1 MSAGTALLSRPG
13 ASAMSKASWWL
24 AAALAALV
32 IGFPLLLAPM
42 QLLLRLFDLSVSDW
56 VAFVG
61 SPGLLQSVGYTLL
74 LALVPTLLALYAALY
89 FIAGRQ
95 RGPTWIAPL
104 LAMPHVAFAVG
115 ISFLLVTDG
124 WMQRLLPAVGG
135 LVDDKSMPLMLL
147 VLWFKELPF
156 LLLMSAVAMQQLPL
170 QQWYITGASLGYS
183 RRQSFFRVILP
194 EVLPRLRLPVFAVA
208 VYAVSVVDV
217 ASVVG
222 PNLPTPL
229 ALRAF
234 NWQQQF
240 AEQSQTFALLAQWL
254 LVALAGVSMLV
265 LLFHERM
272 LTFTA
277 RCNARMGLRPT
288 VTITALLQRGL
299 QYMARTVTLAVVVF
313 TLLALIAML
322 LWSLAQSWP
331 GDSLWPATFTLEHW
345 QWEGSYVLAALLSSL
360 WLALMTA
367 SGALLLVI
375 IVLELQVR
383 ADRYLPVWV
392 PLLPIMLP
400 QLPLVIGWQTG
411 ISYFGLPVNA
421 FWVVWAHIV
430 FAFAYAYLMLS
441 REYLAFDERWL
452 VVARSLQKS
461 PLRAF
466 CTVKLRMLISPLL
479 FAWAVAFSVSIL
491 QYVPTVLLGAGRVVT
506 ITTEAT
512 AYGSGFERSLAAVYA
527 LGQIILPALVFATA
541 ILLNR
546 RVRREAPRVRT
557 A

>member
-1 MSAGTALLSRPG
+1 MN
-13 ASAMSKASWWL
+13 KASWWL

-32 IGFPLLLAPM
+32 VGFPLLLAPM
-42 QLLLRLFDLSVSDW
+42 QLSLRLLDLSMSDLA
-56 VAFVG
+56 AFMG

-74 LALVPTLLALYAALY
+74 LALMPTLLALYTALY

-95 RGPTWIAPL
+95 RAPAWIAPL

-135 LVDDKSMPLMLL
+135 LFDDKSMPLMLL

-170 QQWYITGASLGYS
+170 RQWYVTGASLGYS
-183 RRQSFFRVILP
+183 RRQTFFSVVLP

-217 ASVVG
+217 TSVVG
-222 PNLPTPL
+222 PNLPAPL

-254 LVALAGVSMLV
+254 LIALAGLSMLV

-272 LTFTA
+272 LAFAA
-277 RCNARMGLRPT
+277 RCNARLGPRPK
-288 VTITALLQRGL
+288 VKLIALLQRGV
-299 QYMARTVTLAVVVF
+299 QHAARGVTLAVVVI
-313 TLLALIAML
+313 TLLALVAML
-322 LWSLAQSWP
+322 LWSLAKSWP
-331 GDSLWPATFTLEHW
+331 GDSLWPDAFTLEHW
-345 QWEGSYVLAALLSSL
+345 QWEGSYVFAALLSSF

-367 SGALLLVI
+367 SGALILVV
-375 IVLELQVR
+375 IVLELQVC
-383 ADRYLPVWV
+383 AGRYLPVWV
-392 PLLPIMLP
+392 PLLPILIP

-430 FAFAYAYLMLS
+430 FAFAYCYLMLS
-441 REYLAFDERWL
+441 REYLTFDQRWL
-452 VVARSLQKS
+452 LVARSLQKS
-461 PLRAF
+461 PLQAF
-466 CTVKLRMLISPLL
+466 CTIKLRMLMSPLL
-479 FAWAVAFSVSIL
+479 FAWSVAFSVSIL

-527 LGQIILPALVFATA
+527 LGQIVLPALVFAAA

-546 RVRREAPRVRT
+546 CIRREASRC
-557 A
+557 

>member
-1 MSAGTALLSRPG
+1 MNKT
-13 ASAMSKASWWL
+13 SWWL
-24 AAALAALV
+24 AAALVALV
-32 IGFPLLLAPM
+32 IGLPLLLAPM
-42 QLLLRLFDLSVSDW
+42 QLSLRLFELSMAEW
-56 VAFVG
+56 QAFVG
-61 SPGLLQSVGYTLL
+61 SPSLLQSIGYTLL
-74 LALVPTLLALYAALY
+74 LALIPTLLALYAALY

-95 RGPTWIAPL
+95 RAPSWIAPL

-124 WMQRLLPAVGG
+124 WMQRLLPETVG
-135 LVDDKSMPLMLL
+135 LLDDKSMPLMLL

-170 QQWYITGASLGYS
+170 QQWYVTGASLGYS
-183 RRQSFFRVILP
+183 RRQTFFSVVLP
-194 EVLPRLRLPVFAVA
+194 EILPRLRLPVFAVA

-217 ASVVG
+217 SSVVG
-222 PNLPTPL
+222 PNLPAPL

-240 AEQSQTFALLAQWL
+240 AEQSQAFALLAQWL
-254 LVALAGVSMLV
+254 LIALAGLSMV
-265 LLFHERM
+265 LLLLHERM
-272 LTFTA
+272 LEFGA
-277 RCNARMGLRPT
+277 RCNGRLGPRPK
-288 VTITALLQRGL
+288 VTLIALLQRGM
-299 QYMARTVTLAVVVF
+299 QYAARTVTVAVVVL

-331 GDSLWPATFTLEHW
+331 GGSIWPTAFTLEHW
-345 QWEGSYVLAALLSSL
+345 QWEGSYVLSALLSSL

-367 SGALLLVI
+367 TGALILVVI
-375 IVLELQVR
+375 ALELQVC

-392 PLLPIMLP
+392 PLLPILLP

-411 ISYFGLPVNA
+411 ISYFDLPVNA
-421 FWVVWAHIV
+421 FWVVWAHIL
-430 FAFAYAYLMLS
+430 FAFAYSYLMLS
-441 REYLAFDERWL
+441 REYLAFDARWL
-452 VVARSLQKS
+452 LVARSLQKS

-466 CTVKLRMLISPLL
+466 FTVKLRMLFSPLL

-527 LGQIILPALVFATA
+527 LGQVLLPALIFAAA
-541 ILLNR
+541 IVLNR
-546 RVRREAPRVRT
+546 RARREVST
-557 A
+557 C